1 MVLIDARFTETETDK
16 EVARL
21 EVNESPEIA
30 DEILEANEDDDNDDA
45 TITNEIDHVTLERVR
60 VFAAK
65 TLYI

>member
-21 EVNESPEIA
+21 EVKESPEIA